1 VLFHVGRSVVVA
13 REMAR
18 RGHHTVLAGA
28 ARYLCDPEVSSTAE
42 SRYTSLPDFSAE
54 EGMELLRSIRRR
66 PDRRLVEAMIEAEI
80 ELLGSLRPDLVVVDF
95 RPTMNLSTRACGVP
109 TASLLLGHWL
119 PEYAT
124 KPGWVPRS
132 YAAAALAERFLGE
145 RTTSALADPI
155 FRAVIRYKT
164 GPFRAAARARG
175 QVAPQLLWDLIQG
188 DLNLLTDVEAL
199 CPVRLPAGCH
209 RVGPIVWEP
218 STSLPAWVG
227 KLDRA
232 RPVLLVNFGS
242 TGHPDLFRATFA
254 ALGDRPW
261 QVVLATCGQIDAGD
275 FDVPSNFF
283 VEKYLPVGRMM
294 EIADLV
300 IYHGG
305 AGTFQQL
312 IRAGVAG
319 VVIATHWD
327 QEYAGVVSR
336 ERGIGPVLTMREV
349 RSSPDRLRGAVDSVL
364 ADLPSYREH
373 AREAREALDA
383 CDGAKAAAEHLEA
396 FLAGRSGAAPLRSP
410 EYPHAEERH

>member
-18 RGHHTVLAGA
+18 RGHHTVLAGTG
-28 ARYLCDPEVSSTAE
+28 RYLRDPEVASTAE

-66 PDRRLVEAMIEAEI
+66 PDRRFVEAMIEAEI
-80 ELLGSLRPDLVVVDF
+80 ELIRMLRPDLVVVDF
-95 RPTMNLSTRACGVP
+95 RPTMNVSARACGVP
-109 TASLLLGHWL
+109 TASLLLGHWM
-119 PEYAT
+119 PEYAA

-132 YAAAALAERFLGE
+132 YATAALAERLIGK
-145 RTTSALADPI
+145 RWTSSLADPI

-164 GPFRAAARARG
+164 HPFRAAARARG
-175 QVAPQLLWDLIQG
+175 QVAPRLLWELIQG

-199 CPVRLPAGCH
+199 CPIPLPAGCH

-218 STSLPAWVG
+218 SMRIPAWAAE
-227 KLDRA
+227 LDRT

-254 ALGDRPW
+254 EFADRPY
-261 QVVLATCGQIDAGD
+261 QVMLATCGQIDPGD
-275 FDVPSNFF
+275 FEVPSNFF
-283 VEKYLPVGRMM
+283 VEKFLPVARMM
-294 EIADLV
+294 EVADLV

-312 IRAGVAG
+312 IRAGVPG

-336 ERGIGPVLTMREV
+336 DRGLGPFLTMREV
-349 RSSPDRLRGAVDSVL
+349 LSSPGRLRGVVDGL
-364 ADLPSYREH
+364 IADLPSYRER
-373 AREAREALDA
+373 AQEIREELYPY
-383 CDGAKAAAEHLEA
+383 DGAKAAAEHLEA
-396 FLAGRSGAAPLRSP
+396 FLAGRPGAAAVRPPVPPPL
-410 EYPHAEERH
+410 EENC